1 MSPSGTWQRGNKTVA
16 LSSEGGVSQTSAQG
30 NYSKLK
36 LPVLYKRKGGEGE
49 RKEKG
54 LRQEIVFV
62 FLLGFKKE
70 TSKTAR
76 SFPGRE
82 KNSPAKLPSPGLT
95 GLLTDQAHV
104 MVKKRGSS

>member
-1 MSPSGTWQRGNKTVA
+1 M
-16 LSSEGGVSQTSAQG
+16 SQTSAQG

-36 LPVLYKRKGGEGE
+36 LPVLYKKKGEGE

-70 TSKTAR
+70 TSKTAK
-76 SFPGRE
+76 SFPGSE
-82 KNSPAKLPSPGLT
+82 KNSPARLPSPWVNRIADRSGPRD
-95 GLLTDQAHV
+95 GQE
-104 MVKKRGSS
+104 KRLKLMKIQEILGAFLSKCK

>member
-70 TSKTAR
+70 TSKN
-76 SFPGRE
+76 SKKFSRE
-82 KNSPAKLPSPGLT
+82 GEKQPS
-95 GLLTDQAHV
+95 
-104 MVKKRGSS
+104 

>member
-16 LSSEGGVSQTSAQG
+16 LSSKGGVSQTSAQG

-36 LPVLYKRKGGEGE
+36 LPVLYKKKKGEGE

-70 TSKTAR
+70 TSETAR

-104 MVKKRGSS
+104 TVKKRGSS